1 MSKTVLI
8 IGGNGYIGS
17 RLIHDLHTIYTMH
30 SVDVCWF
37 DSPLSTTELK
47 DYRTLTKEEVAKYD
61 AVVLLAGHS
70 SVKMCDG
77 PIISSWN
84 NNINNFI
91 DLVNK
96 LDKSQLLIYA
106 SSGSVY
112 GSSNEV
118 SAEDIP
124 LKFKPI
130 NNYDLTKYSLDLHAQ
145 KFIKEGYKIVGLRF
159 GTVNGWSPNTREELM
174 INSMTKKSLHEG
186 AITVSNKMITRP
198 ILGISDLSSA
208 VRAII
213 DNPKFGIYN
222 LSSFVDTV
230 ENISSG
236 VSRILNSKV
245 QDTLNTSGAYDFV
258 MDTTKFKQT
267 YDFLFNASI
276 DSIVQELVDN
286 FEKINF
292 SDRNRFINYD

>member
-1 MSKTVLI
+1 
-8 IGGNGYIGS
+8 
-17 RLIHDLHTIYTMH
+17 
-30 SVDVCWF
+30 
-37 DSPLSTTELK
+37 
-47 DYRTLTKEEVAKYD
+47 
-61 AVVLLAGHS
+61 
-70 SVKMCDG
+70 MCDG

-91 DLVNK
+91 ELVNK

-118 SAEDIP
+118 STEDIP
-124 LKFKPI
+124 LRFKPI

-174 INSMTKKSLHEG
+174 INSMTKKSLYDG

-213 DNPKFGIYN
+213 DNPKSGIYN

-230 ENISSG
+230 DNISSG

-286 FEKINF
+286 FEKTKF